1 MREFAPVIERVL
13 LKSSV
18 RIATRL
24 VTGVSLAMVAVIT
37 VLASVGPMVAA
48 RAGATSLKAP
58 DVFYLD
64 IGASISVGVQPTTAT
79 PSGRPTLH
87 GYANDLVALAAARG
101 LSLQLT
107 ELGCPGETLATMVS
121 GADGCY
127 HGTDSQLSDAVAFL
141 RSHTHQVGIVTV
153 DLGYNT
159 FQTCFKGKV
168 SITTCAA
175 QMAVVV
181 RRQLTGILKNLK
193 AAAGPHVTFIGVGH
207 YDPFLASYLG
217 GPRGRSRAA
226 ASLLAFNL
234 FNQSLRDTYR
244 AFAIP
249 MANIARAFNAN
260 ALARVRVPG
269 LGPLPENVARICTL
283 TWMCHRA
290 PYGPNIHPN
299 DWGYHLMA
307 RAILAL
313 LPATTSSH

>member
-1 MREFAPVIERVL
+1 LTTF
-13 LKSSV
+13 
-18 RIATRL
+18 
-24 VTGVSLAMVAVIT
+24 VTAVAG
-37 VLASVGPMVAA
+37 VGPTMPGP
-48 RAGATSLKAP
+48 AGATTLKAP
-58 DVFYLD
+58 GNFYLD

-101 LSLQLT
+101 ISLQLT

-141 RSHTHQVGIVTV
+141 KSHSNQAGLVTV

-159 FQTCFKGKV
+159 FRTCFSGAV
-168 SITTCAA
+168 AATTGAVAATTCAA
-175 QMAVVV
+175 QKAIVV
-181 RRQLTGILKNLK
+181 RRQLTGILKTLE

-207 YDPFLASYLG
+207 YDPFLASYLN
-217 GPRGRSRAA
+217 GPRGRDRAA
-226 ASLLAFNL
+226 TSLPAFNL
-234 FNQSLRDTYR
+234 FNQSLRDTYS

-249 MANIARAFNAN
+249 MANIAHAFDAN
-260 ALARVRVPG
+260 ARYRVRVPG

-283 TWMCHRA
+283 TWMCHHA

-299 DWGYHLMA
+299 DSGYHLMA
-307 RAILAL
+307 VAILAL
-313 LPATTSSH
+313 LPPTL